1 MTKYSTVSRIFGAFQ
16 RMQLDGYSSKSRSD
30 GSLTSCSRY
39 MEGIFFCNLRKLTF
53 SMPPMLN
60 AALSQLF
67 SSPPLRTHL
76 FHLQPLLP
84 FFPSHF
90 PKWTAAAA
98 EKKPVFSLT
107 PLSQTNSFVPNSGA
121 EFPNPGFTDPW
132 ETMEISALSFSK
144 ISGGKKG
151 LEICICRNYWR
162 TPKIP
167 QV

>member
-1 MTKYSTVSRIFGAFQ
+1 
-16 RMQLDGYSSKSRSD
+16 MQLDEYSGKSRSD
-30 GSLTSCSRY
+30 GSLTSCTYGR
-39 MEGIFFCNLRKLTF
+39 IFFLQSQETHFFYASNAQCGPLHFFL
-53 SMPPMLN
+53 SPLPPN
-60 AALSQLF
+60 
-67 SSPPLRTHL
+67 PPV
-76 FHLQPLLP
+76 PLATPPSL
-84 FFPSHF
+84 FPSHF

-162 TPKIP
+162 APKIP
-167 QV
+167 HAQKRRRKNL